1 MDVTVCLTKRLQFLD
16 VSNTVCGPWSA
27 QDRDAL
33 FPATFPKM
41 IKYFVEKKNALSNE
55 RYRDLLISILSHDE
69 GLALLLWVKTRN
81 QSLFIIVVSRT
92 RKSKCGAHLF
102 VTIESYSMWS
112 LVRVFSEN
120 DKIFR
125 QEKKYVE

>member
-1 MDVTVCLTKRLQFLD
+1 MRNVKIPCDI
-16 VSNTVCGPWSA
+16 SA
-27 QDRDAL
+27 C
-33 FPATFPKM
+33 
-41 IKYFVEKKNALSNE
+41 FVISLKE
-55 RYRDLLISILSHDE
+55 DQSILNKLES
-69 GLALLLWVKTRN
+69 K
-81 QSLFIIVVSRT
+81 FIIIVVSRT